1 MKKTAGLPKRLSSQD
16 AAFWHFERDTMPMN
30 VGSTGIYD
38 GTVHFR
44 NFLEHVERRIDLVP
58 RYRQRLMDV
67 PLDLALPVW
76 IDDPHFDI
84 HAHVTRARIPAPG
97 GMDQLRQMSAEFFAE
112 PLPRDRP
119 LWEMRLVEGLSGGR
133 TAHMAKVHHCM
144 VDGISGVSLLAALLD
159 LDPRAPAGRRRPR
172 KLPPPLP
179 TSAELVADAVLD
191 NIDERLDR
199 SDALLT
205 ALLDPLA
212 PLRATQ
218 SIVRALGAA
227 ARYLAQPAPP
237 LPWSMKLNGPTRLA
251 WQSLPFHE
259 VRAVAKQLG
268 GTINETVLTALSIAL
283 GRYLHDGGTATAD
296 LLVRAALP
304 VNVRGDGEGGG
315 LGNRVSFM
323 LVGMPVGEA
332 DPLKQFAAIHEE
344 STTLKEAGQAAGIDQ
359 LMRTIGG
366 GPAPLTAALGR
377 WLTSPNTLSHM
388 VCTNVPGPLVPLYLM
403 GHRMAEH
410 YPWVPLGWR
419 MGMSV
424 AVMSYDTALG
434 FGFSVDRDAPGD
446 VERLAGLLR
455 DAFDD
460 LRDAAGLRPAEPAP
474 PPELT
479 RAVPPAPP
487 AARPLAVARTMR
499 AARPRRR
506 QPARA

>member
-38 GTVHFR
+38 GAVHFR

-67 PLDLALPVW
+67 PFDLALPVW
-76 IDDPHFDI
+76 VDDPRFDI
-84 HAHVTRARIPAPG
+84 HAHVTRARLAPPG
-97 GMDQLRQMSAEFFAE
+97 DMEQLQQMAAEFFAE

-119 LWEMRLVEGLSGGR
+119 LWEMRLVEGLNGGR
-133 TAHMAKVHHCM
+133 TAHLAKVHHCM
-144 VDGISGVSLLAALLD
+144 VDGVSGVSLLAALLD
-159 LDPRAPAGRRRPR
+159 VGPRAPAGRRRPR
-172 KLPPPLP
+172 ETPAPLP
-179 TSAELVADAVLD
+179 TAAELVADAILD
-191 NIDERLDR
+191 NLDEQLDR

-205 ALLDPLA
+205 ALFDPLA

-218 SIVRALGAA
+218 AIVRALGAA
-227 ARYLAQPAPP
+227 GKYLLVPAPP
-237 LPWSMKLNGPTRLA
+237 MPWIMKLNGPTRLA

-283 GRYLHDGGTATAD
+283 GRYLHQGGTATGD
-296 LLVRAALP
+296 LLLRAALP
-304 VNVRGDGEGGG
+304 VNVRGDAEGGG

-323 LVGMPVGEA
+323 LVGLPVGEG

-344 STTLKEAGQAAGIDQ
+344 SSALKDAGQAAGLDE
-359 LMRTIGG
+359 LMRVIGA
-366 GPAPLTAALGR
+366 GPAPMTAALGR

-403 GHRMAEH
+403 GHRMTEH
-410 YPWVPLGWR
+410 YPWLPLGWR

-424 AVMSYDTALG
+424 AVMSYDTLLG
-434 FGFSVDRDAPGD
+434 FGFSVDRQAPDD

-460 LRDAAGLRPAEPAP
+460 LRDAAGVPAAEPAL
-474 PPELT
+474 PPELR
-479 RAVPPAPP
+479 RATPAAP

-499 AARPRRR
+499 NGAPRRR
-506 QPARA
+506 EPTPA